1 MEPCA
6 CCYGAPMALRQQLL
20 GRAIQAYL
28 GTGFV
33 SLRQRMSSLRAGDA
47 LEFYHQV
54 DDPYSELLLQ
64 LVPKLVNEA
73 GLALELVIVPPPAAE
88 ADPQP
93 QLRRAYALRDA
104 HELARRYQLSFPA
117 HAEQPTERAVSLAN
131 SILLRER
138 EPASQLFVAEAV
150 GDALFQG
157 DMSELEAQRDR
168 CGAIPREGVAVAL
181 GRGAALRRK
190 RGHYSGGMLRYRG
203 IWYWGVD
210 RLHHLEAQLRRMG
223 RAVVHG
229 LVAREIPEL
238 APAAEHANELLMYH
252 SFRSPYSYIVLE
264 RAAALAARHGATLDV
279 RPVLPMVMR
288 GLQVPR
294 AKRMYIVRDVARE
307 ARSMNVPFGRICDPL
322 GVGIERCF
330 ALFALAQRDQR
341 GFDFALSAGR
351 GIWSEALDV
360 ARDDDL
366 QRIAERAGLNW
377 SEAKAA
383 LSDPERE
390 WRGMAERHREEL
402 NALGLWG
409 VPSFRFG
416 DYAVWGQ
423 DRLDSLDERM
433 AAAEAHR
440 A

>member
-1 MEPCA
+1 
-6 CCYGAPMALRQQLL
+6 MALRQQLL

-33 SLRQRMSSLRAGDA
+33 ALRQRVSSLRAGDA

-73 GLALELVIVPPPAAE
+73 ALSLELVIVPPPSAA

-104 HELARRYQLSFPA
+104 HELARRYQLSFPSD
-117 HAEQPTERAVSLAN
+117 AEQPSERAVSLAN

-138 EPASQLFVAEAV
+138 ELASQLLVAEAV
-150 GDALFQG
+150 GDALFRG
-157 DMSELEAQRDR
+157 DTSELEAQRDR
-168 CGAIPREGVAVAL
+168 YGAIPLERVAVAL
-181 GRGAALRRK
+181 GRGAELRRK

-203 IWYWGVD
+203 IWYWGID
-210 RLHHLEAQLRRMG
+210 RLHHLEALLRRMG
-223 RAVVHG
+223 RTVPHG
-229 LVAREIPEL
+229 LVVRPVPEL
-238 APAAEHANELLMYH
+238 APTVASPTELSMYH
-252 SFRSPYSYIVLE
+252 SFRSPYSYIVLQ
-264 RAAALAARHGATLDV
+264 RAAALAARHGVALEIK
-279 RPVLPMVMR
+279 PVLPMVMR
-288 GLQVPR
+288 GLKVPR

-307 ARSMNVPFGRICDPL
+307 ARRMDIPFGRICDPL

-366 QRIAERAGLNW
+366 QHIAGRAGLDW
-377 SEAKAA
+377 SEARAA
-383 LSDPERE
+383 LSDPGCAGE

-402 NALGLWG
+402 SALGLWG
-409 VPSFRFG
+409 VPSFQFG

-423 DRLDSLDERM
+423 DRLDSLEERM
-433 AAAEAHR
+433 ATAEAHH